1 MLFSSSIVVA
11 GQGVGVVTATGADA
25 EIGRITTML
34 SDIETFDTPLTQ
46 QITAFGKKLSIII
59 ALMAVLMVAIGKLW
73 HQMPA
78 GELIS
83 ATIGFAVAAIPEG
96 LPALVTITLA
106 LGVQQMAKRNA
117 IIRKLPAVETLGA
130 VTRICS
136 DKTGTLTTNEMTVRS
151 VVTRAAHYDVEG
163 LGYDP
168 AGGVSHAGHPVGL
181 EGRGDLRALV
191 TAMSV
196 VNDAGADCGPDEIGE
211 LWRKRVKSDGLSLI
225 LAVVL
230 HVWSASTL
238 WARANGARRTK
249 YSVKSTVQRTLSS
262 QAMRWGGITLLL
274 FILFHLAQFTVVKF
288 TGDGRGGGDFIRD
301 GVQSPGLLLIA
312 SFQIWWVF
320 VIYLLAMIALGLHLH
335 HGTWSAFQTLG
346 LTNTAKARATAK
358 GLGLAVAAVVV
369 LGFLVPPFL
378 ILVGVIK

>member
-1 MLFSSSIVVA
+1 MATSTLTPTRPSPSRSSIGLKIVMAISGLYFVFFVLFHMYGNLKILISGVA
-11 GQGVGVVTATGADA
+11 G
-25 EIGRITTML
+25 
-34 SDIETFDTPLTQ
+34 FDDYAHHLREMFVPILPYSG
-46 QITAFGKKLSIII
+46 F
-59 ALMAVLMVAIGKLW
+59 LW
-73 HQMPA
+73 
-78 GELIS
+78 L
-83 ATIGFAVAAIPEG
+83 F
-96 LPALVTITLA
+96 
-106 LGVQQMAKRNA
+106 R
-117 IIRKLPAVETLGA
+117 
-130 VTRICS
+130 
-136 DKTGTLTTNEMTVRS
+136 
-151 VVTRAAHYDVEG
+151 
-163 LGYDP
+163 
-168 AGGVSHAGHPVGL
+168 
-181 EGRGDLRALV
+181 
-191 TAMSV
+191 
-196 VNDAGADCGPDEIGE
+196 
-211 LWRKRVKSDGLSLI
+211 LSLI